1 MLYDKHLTN
10 ETVFPLNT
18 IISVSNICNQIH
30 VIMQLLLPILK
41 ASLRHYRKTEGTD
54 MINQVLIMIK
64 LNRKGILMLPR
75 NLSF

>member
-18 IISVSNICNQIH
+18 IINVSNICNQIH
-30 VIMQLLLPILK
+30 VMMQLQLPILK

-54 MINQVLIMIK
+54 MIN
-64 LNRKGILMLPR
+64 
-75 NLSF
+75 